1 MTLPDEGTAHYQDEN
16 DDLDSIEA
24 IVSPNGKALINL
36 YFRIVRPS
44 FPILHKKVDL
54 EKYERN
60 HREFSPAILA
70 AVYILALNYWSYSAE
85 LTNFRRPDVA
95 ALEVLGLKPLSY
107 VIHRPKISIVEAAGL
122 LLLQEPDGD
131 SWPLTAQMVALGQ
144 DLGLHLDCSTW

>member
-36 YFRIVRPS
+36 YFRIVHPS
-44 FPILHKKVDL
+44 FPVLHKKVDL

-70 AVYILALNYWSYSAE
+70 AV
-85 LTNFRRPDVA
+85 
-95 ALEVLGLKPLSY
+95 
-107 VIHRPKISIVEAAGL
+107 
-122 LLLQEPDGD
+122 
-131 SWPLTAQMVALGQ
+131 
-144 DLGLHLDCSTW
+144 